1 MPDTTT
7 AAFVLRAVDLRES
20 DRLFTLLTRELG
32 KVSAVARGARTSRK
46 RFGGA
51 LETFA
56 LVEVVLG
63 RGRGREGLL
72 TLNEATLIEAH
83 AGLASDLERLGAA
96 AMIVELAREVVP
108 ENEPDARLFGV
119 VAEALAL
126 LSEAAGGATRSL
138 AVAAALR
145 VLACAGL
152 GLSAGRCNAC
162 GRAVPPGRR
171 AHFDPRRGG
180 VVCTACG
187 GGPILLTAAAAGALA
202 ELERGTLAAAA
213 VAAVAAGTLLEVEA
227 ALGAFLEQHLARPMR
242 ADHFRRQVGPVGG

>member
-20 DRLFTLLTRELG
+20 DRLLTLLTRELG

-63 RGRGREGLL
+63 RGRGREGLYSL
-72 TLNEATLIEAH
+72 TEATLIEAH

-96 AMIVELAREVVP
+96 AMIVELAREVIP
-108 ENEPDARLFGV
+108 DHEPDERLFDI
-119 VAEALAL
+119 VAEALGL
-126 LSEAAGGATRSL
+126 LSSESGCATRAL
-138 AVAAALR
+138 AVSAALR

-152 GLSAGRCNAC
+152 GLGASRCTAC
-162 GRAVPPGRR
+162 GQPVPPGRK

-187 GGPILLTAAAAGALA
+187 GGPILLPAAAVGALA
-202 ELERGTLAAAA
+202 ELERATLAESAAA
-213 VAAVAAGTLLEVEA
+213 SIPATALLEIET
-227 ALGAFLEQHLARPMR
+227 ALGCFLEQHLVRPLR
-242 ADHFRRQVGPVGG
+242 SDHFRRQVGPVGV